1 MKIKHTFCLCCLL
14 LMVTA
19 TSLFAQKNPQRGYIV
34 MKGDTIAGTI
44 DFLSRKKCAETC
56 VFLKDGETEYQNYSP
71 KDISAY
77 SLLDNTVCFESKTYT
92 IDGEAQSLFAECLL
106 KGCVSVF
113 RYEESSSDVVFFLED
128 GNGKVAVVKE
138 IDYIDQMTPEDAN
151 IKKHQVLDPALEML
165 SESQQTMN
173 RLWNTQLTASNIVAI
188 VRDYNKQYCEGYQEP
203 VAFEYKA
210 KNSSSSKLHFTME
223 AGMFGTSYDI
233 SADYQPT
240 AKAFRLG
247 VGGEWFFPRV
257 DNRLSL
263 QVMASYYQ
271 CTASITYPSVIY
283 DPYENVDK
291 EVLATENLEDKT
303 VTLLCGVNYTFLPK
317 DCITPF
323 VCGGITLPFCI
334 SDLGLTDV
342 LYKERDA
349 VDKML
354 PINLCLY
361 LGGGLN
367 LNIRNHRLR
376 LIGRYELPIKKGYTD
391 FIKAG
396 TFVGLSVVI

>member
-1 MKIKHTFCLCCLL
+1 MKTKHTFCLCCLL

-56 VFLKDGETEYQNYSP
+56 LFLKDGETEYRAYSP

-92 IDGEAQSLFAECLL
+92 IDGEAQNLFAECLL

-113 RYEESSSDVVFFLED
+113 RYEESSSDVMFFLED
-128 GNGKVAVVKE
+128 ANGKVAVVKE
-138 IDYIDQMTPEDAN
+138 IDYLDQMTPEDAN
-151 IKKHQVLDPALEML
+151 IKKRQVLNAALEML

-188 VRDYNKQYCEGYQEP
+188 IRDYNKQYCEGYQES

-210 KNSSSSKLHFTME
+210 KNSSASKLHFTME
-223 AGMFGTSYDI
+223 AGLFNTSYDLT
-233 SADYQPT
+233 SDLQPKT
-240 AKAFRLG
+240 KALKFG
-247 VGGEWFFPRV
+247 VGAEWFFPRV

-263 QVMASYYQ
+263 QVMASYYKSS
-271 CTASITYPSVIY
+271 TTVTYIY
-283 DPYENVDK
+283 EKSDVTVTK
-291 EVLATENLEDKT
+291 ELEDQT
-303 VTLLCGVNYTFLPK
+303 VTVLCGVNYTFWPK
-317 DCITPF
+317 DRITPI
-323 VCGGITLPFCI
+323 VSGGITLPFGF
-334 SDLGLTDV
+334 SDLGSP
-342 LYKERDA
+342 DA
-349 VDKML
+349 FDSDKAKDTSVKLL

-361 LGGGLN
+361 IGGGLDFKI
-367 LNIRNHRLR
+367 LNHHLR
-376 LIGRYELPIKKGYTD
+376 AIARYELPIRKGYSAT
-391 FIKAG
+391 IKPS
-396 TFVGLSVVI
+396 TFVGVSVVI